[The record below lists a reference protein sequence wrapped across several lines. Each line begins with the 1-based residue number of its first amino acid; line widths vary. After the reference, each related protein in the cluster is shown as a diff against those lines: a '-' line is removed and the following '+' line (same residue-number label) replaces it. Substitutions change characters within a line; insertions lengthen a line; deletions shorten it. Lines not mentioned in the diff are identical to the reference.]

1 MTLKEKIAYALGLI
15 ILLVGAFAGRD
26 FSDSAD
32 VIDGVLMVAR
42 ALYLRLQE
50 HLEKRENLFAALTCN
65 RAYYRLTMHEAHRP
79 SYPEWVV
86 KPDPNQEEVWS
97 QLNSVVNNRIN

>member
-32 VIDGVLMVAR
+32 VIDGVLMIV
-42 ALYLRLQE
+42 LFLGFFLVVTYLDKQTFGDR
-50 HLEKRENLFAALTCN
+50 KSSRN
-65 RAYYRLTMHEAHRP
+65 
-79 SYPEWVV
+79 
-86 KPDPNQEEVWS
+86 KG
-97 QLNSVVNNRIN
+97 

>member
-32 VIDGVLMVAR
+32 VLDGVLMI
-42 ALYLRLQE
+42 ALFVGVFLVMTYLN
-50 HLEKRENLFAALTCN
+50 KSTFGDWKPN
-65 RAYYRLTMHEAHRP
+65 R
-79 SYPEWVV
+79 
-86 KPDPNQEEVWS
+86 K
-97 QLNSVVNNRIN
+97 